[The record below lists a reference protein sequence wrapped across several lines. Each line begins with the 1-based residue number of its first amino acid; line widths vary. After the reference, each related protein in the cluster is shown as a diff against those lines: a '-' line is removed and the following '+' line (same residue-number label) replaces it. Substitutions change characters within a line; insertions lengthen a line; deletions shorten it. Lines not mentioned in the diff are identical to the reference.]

1 MQDCPM
7 CTRGIYTTGYEWG
20 GGGGGEGGEC
30 TFAITVLGL
39 NLAELNYHI
48 SPKFGSS
55 KMHPQGRIQQGGHGG
70 PDPPLRTH
78 DEYNYN

>member
-1 MQDCPM
+1 MN
-7 CTRGIYTTGYEWG
+7 
-20 GGGGGEGGEC
+20 GGGGGERVC

-55 KMHPQGRIQQGGHGG
+55 KVHPAYSVTSVTLKLLSFKGW
-70 PDPPLRTH
+70 
-78 DEYNYN
+78 